1 MFFNK
6 VFVHGESPLPYDE
19 ESKEQCLPSDPDI
32 YDYII
37 VGAGTAGSAAA
48 GELAKALPNSTI
60 LLIDQGTD
68 HSDLPIVMDN
78 DVSLFLDN
86 KLSMIVMYV
95 FACQFTRKP
104 FSSLRSCRQNSLLLK
119 YSYNLSN
126 LQILLKVHIVNI
138 NLHQKL
144 H

>member
-78 DVSLFLDN
+78 DVSLLRIIYC
-86 KLSMIVMYV
+86 LHVMFV
-95 FACQFTRKP
+95 FACQIHSEALLF
-104 FSSLRSCRQNSLLLK
+104 RSCRQILFS
-119 YSYNLSN
+119 
-126 LQILLKVHIVNI
+126 QILHCTLF
-138 NLHQKL
+138 
-144 H
+144 